1 MTLQSSEREKF
12 IQELDSQ
19 SLLELR
25 DLNRKVSEEEKIASL
40 IYMYKLGAS
49 TRYERYVLKL
59 AILQLNSG
67 WKSKDVE
74 NWVCDTLKKFGTFH
88 KIK

>member
-25 DLNRKVSEEEKIASL
+25 DLNRKVSEEEKNPLKAIQLKRMILAKTNEISL
-40 IYMYKLGAS
+40 NM
-49 TRYERYVLKL
+49 
-59 AILQLNSG
+59 
-67 WKSKDVE
+67 
-74 NWVCDTLKKFGTFH
+74 
-88 KIK
+88 